1 MKREKEIE
9 EEDWLK
15 IPEEEISSPTEET
28 EIVDSFLMW
37 EGEDTKAAKLDKLPE
52 YLRETVD
59 WFMG

>member
-1 MKREKEIE
+1 MKREK

-15 IPEEEISSPTEET
+15 IPDQEISSPIEET
-28 EIVDSFLMW
+28 EIVDPFLMW
-37 EGEDTKAAKLDKLPE
+37 EVRDQKAAKLDKLPE